1 MKKTIILTIA
11 IFSAAILQA
20 QQQLSR
26 EQQAIQETVVNMFKA
41 LSDRDSIALT
51 YHCSPDV
58 SLYEY
63 GQVWNLD
70 TLIRKAIRMNQSA
83 DFKRTNTFE
92 FISTEPGNSS
102 AWVTYRLNSVITK
115 DSIKTTNQWL
125 ETVVLAKQKKQW
137 KVRHLHSTLIKKS

>member
-1 MKKTIILTIA
+1 MKKAIFLTIA

-41 LSDRDSIALT
+41 LSDRDSIALA

-58 SLYEY
+58 SFYEY

-83 DFKRTNTFE
+83 DYKRTNTFE
-92 FISTEPGNSS
+92 FIHTAYHRSA
-102 AWVTYRLNSVITK
+102 AWVTYRLHSVVFK
-115 DSIKTTNQWL
+115 DGISTAIEWL
-125 ETVVLAKQKKQW
+125 ETMVLARQKKQW